1 VRDTPSSKTRA
12 AWTRWLPWAIA
23 AVIAVGGLVAGA
35 TFGIKAKA
43 VIACVVTLAYD
54 PLTSKVSVS
63 ADPLHLTSRFVS
75 SSATRCR

>member
-23 AVIAVGGLVAGA
+23 AVVIAVGGLVAGA

-63 ADPLHLTSRFVS
+63 ADRYT
-75 SSATRCR
+75 